1 VDGSGLWVQVA
12 PPGELTGAPGA
23 GQAGN
28 AARLA
33 SLMQAVRTGAHLPLL
48 HKGMHYAGSSALEVV

>member
-1 VDGSGLWVQVA
+1 VEDSGLWVQAA

-23 GQAGN
+23 GQGGN

-33 SLMQAVRTGAHLPLL
+33 ALMRAVRTGAHLPLL
-48 HKGMHYAGSSALEVV
+48 YKGMHYAGSSALEVV